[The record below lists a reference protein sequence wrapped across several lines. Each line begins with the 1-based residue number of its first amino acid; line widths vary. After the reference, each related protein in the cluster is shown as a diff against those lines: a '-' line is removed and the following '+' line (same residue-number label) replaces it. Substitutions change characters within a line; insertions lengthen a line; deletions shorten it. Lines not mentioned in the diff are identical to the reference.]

1 MDGNIG
7 LDVDISIRCFGEYS
21 YRLTNP
27 TLFYTNVCCNV
38 EGDYTREQIDS
49 QLKSELL
56 PALQPAF
63 AKISEMGVRYSALP
77 GHTTEIAAA
86 LNDVLSEKWADL
98 RGVEIVSFGI
108 NSVKASEEDEAMIKE
123 LQKNAV
129 FRNANMAAAHLVGAQ
144 AQAMQDAAKNQGG
157 AFTGF
162 MVMNMVQQGGGINA
176 AQLFQMGAQQQ
187 AQAPQQSAPV
197 QPGANAWKCACGAVN
212 TVCIREGRAI
222 GHNTDGTGFLDSLA
236 GQGFYPQGRTVLLLG
251 AGGAAKAVGHALATA
266 GAGRVIVC
274 ARRLERAAA
283 LAAQLP
289 GCGEGIVLAQDAIQQ
304 AASACD
310 LLVNATPLGMAGSP
324 AFARL
329 DFLQAMPPHAVVYD
343 LVYHPR
349 RTALLEAAARQGLRT
364 VGGIDLLIR
373 QAVRAFT
380 FFTGETPDTAALYA
394 ALREPLGLA

>member
-1 MDGNIG
+1 MKQLFVIG
-7 LDVDISIRCFGEYS
+7 DPVAHSLSPLLHQTMIDQTGAAYRYDVRTVRPE
-21 YRLTNP
+21 
-27 TLFYTNVCCNV
+27 
-38 EGDYTREQIDS
+38 E
-49 QLKSELL
+49 L
-56 PALQPAF
+56 PAF
-63 AKISEMGVRYSALP
+63 VRCAKDGGCAGFNVTMPHKEAILP
-77 GHTTEIAAA
+77 LLDEVDATAA
-86 LNDVLSEKWADL
+86 S
-98 RGVEIVSFGI
+98 
-108 NSVKASEEDEAMIKE
+108 
-123 LQKNAV
+123 
-129 FRNANMAAAHLVGAQ
+129 
-144 AQAMQDAAKNQGG
+144 
-157 AFTGF
+157 
-162 MVMNMVQQGGGINA
+162 
-176 AQLFQMGAQQQ
+176 
-187 AQAPQQSAPV
+187 
-197 QPGANAWKCACGAVN
+197 CGAVN
-212 TVCIREGRAI
+212 TVCIREGRAT

-329 DFLQAMPPHAVVYD
+329 DFLQAMPSHAVVYD

-380 FFTGETPDTAALYA
+380 FFTGETPDTAALYD

>member
-1 MDGNIG
+1 MKQLFVIG
-7 LDVDISIRCFGEYS
+7 DPVAHSLSPLLHQTMIDQTGAAYRYDVRTVRPE
-21 YRLTNP
+21 
-27 TLFYTNVCCNV
+27 
-38 EGDYTREQIDS
+38 E
-49 QLKSELL
+49 L
-56 PALQPAF
+56 PAF
-63 AKISEMGVRYSALP
+63 VRWAKDGGCAGFNVTMPHKEDILP
-77 GHTTEIAAA
+77 LLDEVDTTAA
-86 LNDVLSEKWADL
+86 S
-98 RGVEIVSFGI
+98 
-108 NSVKASEEDEAMIKE
+108 
-123 LQKNAV
+123 
-129 FRNANMAAAHLVGAQ
+129 
-144 AQAMQDAAKNQGG
+144 
-157 AFTGF
+157 
-162 MVMNMVQQGGGINA
+162 
-176 AQLFQMGAQQQ
+176 
-187 AQAPQQSAPV
+187 
-197 QPGANAWKCACGAVN
+197 CGAVN

-394 ALREPLGLA
+394 ALHEPLGLA

>member
-1 MDGNIG
+1 MKQLFVIG
-7 LDVDISIRCFGEYS
+7 DPVAHSLSPLLHQAMLDQTGAA
-21 YRLTNP
+21 YRYDVRTVRP
-27 TLFYTNVCCNV
+27 
-38 EGDYTREQIDS
+38 EE
-49 QLKSELL
+49 L
-56 PALQPAF
+56 PAF
-63 AKISEMGVRYSALP
+63 VRWAKDGGCAGFNVTMPHKEAILP
-77 GHTTEIAAA
+77 LLDEVDTTAA
-86 LNDVLSEKWADL
+86 S
-98 RGVEIVSFGI
+98 
-108 NSVKASEEDEAMIKE
+108 
-123 LQKNAV
+123 
-129 FRNANMAAAHLVGAQ
+129 
-144 AQAMQDAAKNQGG
+144 
-157 AFTGF
+157 
-162 MVMNMVQQGGGINA
+162 
-176 AQLFQMGAQQQ
+176 
-187 AQAPQQSAPV
+187 
-197 QPGANAWKCACGAVN
+197 CGAVN

-251 AGGAAKAVGHALATA
+251 AGGAAKAVGHALAAA
-266 GAGRVIVC
+266 GAGRIIVC

-304 AASACD
+304 AAAACD

-380 FFTGETPDTAALYA
+380 FFTGETPDTAALYD

>member
-1 MDGNIG
+1 MKQLFVIG
-7 LDVDISIRCFGEYS
+7 DPVAHSLSPLLHQAMIDQTGAAYRYDVRTVRPE
-21 YRLTNP
+21 
-27 TLFYTNVCCNV
+27 
-38 EGDYTREQIDS
+38 E
-49 QLKSELL
+49 L
-56 PALQPAF
+56 PAF
-63 AKISEMGVRYSALP
+63 VRWAKDGGCAGFNVTMPHKEAILP
-77 GHTTEIAAA
+77 LLDEVDATAA
-86 LNDVLSEKWADL
+86 S
-98 RGVEIVSFGI
+98 
-108 NSVKASEEDEAMIKE
+108 
-123 LQKNAV
+123 
-129 FRNANMAAAHLVGAQ
+129 
-144 AQAMQDAAKNQGG
+144 
-157 AFTGF
+157 
-162 MVMNMVQQGGGINA
+162 
-176 AQLFQMGAQQQ
+176 
-187 AQAPQQSAPV
+187 
-197 QPGANAWKCACGAVN
+197 CGAVN

-251 AGGAAKAVGHALATA
+251 AGGAAKAVGHALAAA
-266 GAGRVIVC
+266 GAGRIIVC

-304 AASACD
+304 AAAACD

-380 FFTGETPDTAALYA
+380 FFTGEMPDTAALYD

>member
-1 MDGNIG
+1 MKQLFVIG
-7 LDVDISIRCFGEYS
+7 DPVAHSLSPLLHQTMIDQTGAAYRYDVRTVRPE
-21 YRLTNP
+21 
-27 TLFYTNVCCNV
+27 
-38 EGDYTREQIDS
+38 E
-49 QLKSELL
+49 L
-56 PALQPAF
+56 PAF
-63 AKISEMGVRYSALP
+63 VRWAKDGGCAGFNVTMPHKEAILP
-77 GHTTEIAAA
+77 LLDEVDTTAA
-86 LNDVLSEKWADL
+86 S
-98 RGVEIVSFGI
+98 
-108 NSVKASEEDEAMIKE
+108 
-123 LQKNAV
+123 
-129 FRNANMAAAHLVGAQ
+129 
-144 AQAMQDAAKNQGG
+144 
-157 AFTGF
+157 
-162 MVMNMVQQGGGINA
+162 
-176 AQLFQMGAQQQ
+176 
-187 AQAPQQSAPV
+187 
-197 QPGANAWKCACGAVN
+197 CGAVN

-251 AGGAAKAVGHALATA
+251 AGGAAKAVGHALAAA

-274 ARRLERAAA
+274 ARRLERVAA

-304 AASACD
+304 AAAACD

-349 RTALLEAAARQGLRT
+349 RTARLEAAAQQGLRT
-364 VGGIDLLIR
+364 GGGIDLLIR

-394 ALREPLGLA
+394 ALRAPLGLA

>member
-1 MDGNIG
+1 MKQLFVIG
-7 LDVDISIRCFGEYS
+7 DPVAHSLSPLLHQTMIDQTGAAYRYDVRTVRPE
-21 YRLTNP
+21 
-27 TLFYTNVCCNV
+27 
-38 EGDYTREQIDS
+38 E
-49 QLKSELL
+49 L
-56 PALQPAF
+56 PAF
-63 AKISEMGVRYSALP
+63 VRWAKDGGCAGFNVTMPHKEAILP
-77 GHTTEIAAA
+77 LLDEVDTTAA
-86 LNDVLSEKWADL
+86 S
-98 RGVEIVSFGI
+98 
-108 NSVKASEEDEAMIKE
+108 
-123 LQKNAV
+123 
-129 FRNANMAAAHLVGAQ
+129 
-144 AQAMQDAAKNQGG
+144 
-157 AFTGF
+157 
-162 MVMNMVQQGGGINA
+162 
-176 AQLFQMGAQQQ
+176 
-187 AQAPQQSAPV
+187 
-197 QPGANAWKCACGAVN
+197 CGAVN

-251 AGGAAKAVGHALATA
+251 AGGAAKAVGHALTAA

-304 AASACD
+304 AAAACD

-349 RTALLEAAARQGLRT
+349 RTPLLEAAARQGLRT

-380 FFTGETPDTAALYA
+380 FFTGETPDTAALYD

>member
-1 MDGNIG
+1 MKQLFVIG
-7 LDVDISIRCFGEYS
+7 DPVAHSLSPLLHQAMIDQTGAAYRYDVRTVRPE
-21 YRLTNP
+21 
-27 TLFYTNVCCNV
+27 
-38 EGDYTREQIDS
+38 E
-49 QLKSELL
+49 L
-56 PALQPAF
+56 PAF
-63 AKISEMGVRYSALP
+63 VRWAKDGGCAGFNVTMPHKEAILP
-77 GHTTEIAAA
+77 LLDEVDTTAA
-86 LNDVLSEKWADL
+86 S
-98 RGVEIVSFGI
+98 
-108 NSVKASEEDEAMIKE
+108 
-123 LQKNAV
+123 
-129 FRNANMAAAHLVGAQ
+129 
-144 AQAMQDAAKNQGG
+144 
-157 AFTGF
+157 
-162 MVMNMVQQGGGINA
+162 
-176 AQLFQMGAQQQ
+176 
-187 AQAPQQSAPV
+187 
-197 QPGANAWKCACGAVN
+197 CGAVN

-251 AGGAAKAVGHALATA
+251 AGGAAKAVGHALAAA

-274 ARRLERAAA
+274 ARRSERTAA

-289 GCGEGIVLAQDAIQQ
+289 GCGEGIALAQDAIQQ
-304 AASACD
+304 AAAACD

-324 AFARL
+324 AFAGL

-394 ALREPLGLA
+394 ALREPLGLE

>member
-1 MDGNIG
+1 MKQLFVIG
-7 LDVDISIRCFGEYS
+7 DPVAHSLSPLLHQTMIDQTGAAYRYDVRTVRPE
-21 YRLTNP
+21 
-27 TLFYTNVCCNV
+27 
-38 EGDYTREQIDS
+38 E
-49 QLKSELL
+49 L
-56 PALQPAF
+56 PAF
-63 AKISEMGVRYSALP
+63 VRWAKDGGCAGFNVTMPHKEAILP
-77 GHTTEIAAA
+77 LLDEVDTTAA
-86 LNDVLSEKWADL
+86 S
-98 RGVEIVSFGI
+98 
-108 NSVKASEEDEAMIKE
+108 
-123 LQKNAV
+123 
-129 FRNANMAAAHLVGAQ
+129 
-144 AQAMQDAAKNQGG
+144 
-157 AFTGF
+157 
-162 MVMNMVQQGGGINA
+162 
-176 AQLFQMGAQQQ
+176 
-187 AQAPQQSAPV
+187 
-197 QPGANAWKCACGAVN
+197 CGAVN

-251 AGGAAKAVGHALATA
+251 AGGAAKAVGHALAAA

-274 ARRLERAAA
+274 ARRLERVAA

-289 GCGEGIVLAQDAIQQ
+289 GCGEGIVLAQDAIRQ
-304 AASACD
+304 AAAACD

-380 FFTGETPDTAALYA
+380 FFTGETPDTAALYD

>member
-1 MDGNIG
+1 MKQLFVIG
-7 LDVDISIRCFGEYS
+7 DPVAHSLSPLLHQAMLDQTGAA
-21 YRLTNP
+21 YRYDVRTVRP
-27 TLFYTNVCCNV
+27 
-38 EGDYTREQIDS
+38 EE
-49 QLKSELL
+49 L
-56 PALQPAF
+56 PAF
-63 AKISEMGVRYSALP
+63 VRWAKDGGCAGFNVTMPHKEAILP
-77 GHTTEIAAA
+77 LLDEVDATAA
-86 LNDVLSEKWADL
+86 S
-98 RGVEIVSFGI
+98 
-108 NSVKASEEDEAMIKE
+108 
-123 LQKNAV
+123 
-129 FRNANMAAAHLVGAQ
+129 
-144 AQAMQDAAKNQGG
+144 
-157 AFTGF
+157 
-162 MVMNMVQQGGGINA
+162 
-176 AQLFQMGAQQQ
+176 
-187 AQAPQQSAPV
+187 
-197 QPGANAWKCACGAVN
+197 CGAVN

-266 GAGRVIVC
+266 GAGGIIVC

-304 AASACD
+304 AAACD
-310 LLVNATPLGMAGSP
+310 LLVNATPLGMVGSP

-380 FFTGETPDTAALYA
+380 FFTGETPDTAALYD

>member
-1 MDGNIG
+1 MKQLFVIG
-7 LDVDISIRCFGEYS
+7 DPVAHSLSPLLHQAMIDQTGAAYRYDVRTVRPE
-21 YRLTNP
+21 
-27 TLFYTNVCCNV
+27 
-38 EGDYTREQIDS
+38 E
-49 QLKSELL
+49 L
-56 PALQPAF
+56 PAF
-63 AKISEMGVRYSALP
+63 VRWAKDGGCAGFNVTMPHKEAILP
-77 GHTTEIAAA
+77 LLDEVDATAA
-86 LNDVLSEKWADL
+86 S
-98 RGVEIVSFGI
+98 
-108 NSVKASEEDEAMIKE
+108 
-123 LQKNAV
+123 
-129 FRNANMAAAHLVGAQ
+129 
-144 AQAMQDAAKNQGG
+144 
-157 AFTGF
+157 
-162 MVMNMVQQGGGINA
+162 
-176 AQLFQMGAQQQ
+176 
-187 AQAPQQSAPV
+187 
-197 QPGANAWKCACGAVN
+197 CGAVN

-236 GQGFYPQGRTVLLLG
+236 GQGFCPQGRTVLLLG
-251 AGGAAKAVGHALATA
+251 AGGAAKAVGHALAAA
-266 GAGRVIVC
+266 GAGRIIVC

-304 AASACD
+304 AAAACD

-380 FFTGETPDTAALYA
+380 FFTGETPDTAALYD

>member
-1 MDGNIG
+1 MKQLFVIG
-7 LDVDISIRCFGEYS
+7 DPVAHSLSPLLHQTMIDQTGAAYRYDVRTVRPE
-21 YRLTNP
+21 
-27 TLFYTNVCCNV
+27 
-38 EGDYTREQIDS
+38 E
-49 QLKSELL
+49 L
-56 PALQPAF
+56 PAF
-63 AKISEMGVRYSALP
+63 VRWAKDGGCAGFNVTMPHKEAILP
-77 GHTTEIAAA
+77 LLDEVDTTAA
-86 LNDVLSEKWADL
+86 S
-98 RGVEIVSFGI
+98 
-108 NSVKASEEDEAMIKE
+108 
-123 LQKNAV
+123 
-129 FRNANMAAAHLVGAQ
+129 
-144 AQAMQDAAKNQGG
+144 
-157 AFTGF
+157 
-162 MVMNMVQQGGGINA
+162 
-176 AQLFQMGAQQQ
+176 
-187 AQAPQQSAPV
+187 
-197 QPGANAWKCACGAVN
+197 CGAVN

-251 AGGAAKAVGHALATA
+251 AGGAAKAVGHALAAA
-266 GAGRVIVC
+266 GASRIIVC

-304 AASACD
+304 AAAACD

-380 FFTGETPDTAALYA
+380 FFTGKTPDTAALYA

>member
-1 MDGNIG
+1 MKQLFVIG
-7 LDVDISIRCFGEYS
+7 DPVAHSLSPLLHQTMIDQTGAAYRYDVRTVRPE
-21 YRLTNP
+21 
-27 TLFYTNVCCNV
+27 
-38 EGDYTREQIDS
+38 E
-49 QLKSELL
+49 L
-56 PALQPAF
+56 PAF
-63 AKISEMGVRYSALP
+63 VRWAKDGGCAGFNVTMPHKEAILP
-77 GHTTEIAAA
+77 LLDEVDATAA
-86 LNDVLSEKWADL
+86 S
-98 RGVEIVSFGI
+98 
-108 NSVKASEEDEAMIKE
+108 
-123 LQKNAV
+123 
-129 FRNANMAAAHLVGAQ
+129 
-144 AQAMQDAAKNQGG
+144 
-157 AFTGF
+157 
-162 MVMNMVQQGGGINA
+162 
-176 AQLFQMGAQQQ
+176 
-187 AQAPQQSAPV
+187 
-197 QPGANAWKCACGAVN
+197 CGAVN

-251 AGGAAKAVGHALATA
+251 AGGAAKAVGHALAAA
-266 GAGRVIVC
+266 GACRIIVC

-289 GCGEGIVLAQDAIQQ
+289 GCREGIMLAQDAIQQ
-304 AASACD
+304 AAAACD

-380 FFTGETPDTAALYA
+380 FFTGETPDTAALYD

>member
-1 MDGNIG
+1 MKQLFVIG
-7 LDVDISIRCFGEYS
+7 DPVAHSLSPLLHQAMLDQTGAA
-21 YRLTNP
+21 YRYDVRTVRP
-27 TLFYTNVCCNV
+27 
-38 EGDYTREQIDS
+38 EE
-49 QLKSELL
+49 L
-56 PALQPAF
+56 PAF
-63 AKISEMGVRYSALP
+63 VRRAKDSGCAGFNVTMPHKEAILP
-77 GHTTEIAAA
+77 LLDEVDATAA
-86 LNDVLSEKWADL
+86 S
-98 RGVEIVSFGI
+98 
-108 NSVKASEEDEAMIKE
+108 
-123 LQKNAV
+123 
-129 FRNANMAAAHLVGAQ
+129 
-144 AQAMQDAAKNQGG
+144 
-157 AFTGF
+157 
-162 MVMNMVQQGGGINA
+162 
-176 AQLFQMGAQQQ
+176 
-187 AQAPQQSAPV
+187 
-197 QPGANAWKCACGAVN
+197 CGAVN

-251 AGGAAKAVGHALATA
+251 AGGAAKAVGHALAAA

-380 FFTGETPDTAALYA
+380 FFTGETPDTAALYD

>member
-1 MDGNIG
+1 MKQLFVIG
-7 LDVDISIRCFGEYS
+7 DPVAHSLSPLLHQAMIDQTGAAYRYDVRTVRPE
-21 YRLTNP
+21 
-27 TLFYTNVCCNV
+27 
-38 EGDYTREQIDS
+38 E
-49 QLKSELL
+49 L
-56 PALQPAF
+56 PAF
-63 AKISEMGVRYSALP
+63 VRWAKDGGCAGFNVTMPHKEAILP
-77 GHTTEIAAA
+77 LLDEVDATAA
-86 LNDVLSEKWADL
+86 S
-98 RGVEIVSFGI
+98 
-108 NSVKASEEDEAMIKE
+108 
-123 LQKNAV
+123 
-129 FRNANMAAAHLVGAQ
+129 
-144 AQAMQDAAKNQGG
+144 
-157 AFTGF
+157 
-162 MVMNMVQQGGGINA
+162 
-176 AQLFQMGAQQQ
+176 
-187 AQAPQQSAPV
+187 
-197 QPGANAWKCACGAVN
+197 CGAVN

-266 GAGRVIVC
+266 GAGRIIVC

-304 AASACD
+304 AAAACD

-349 RTALLEAAARQGLRT
+349 RTALLEAAARQGLRA

-380 FFTGETPDTAALYA
+380 FFTGEMPDTAALYD

>member
-1 MDGNIG
+1 MKQLFVIG
-7 LDVDISIRCFGEYS
+7 DPVAHSLSPLLHQTMIDQTGAAYRYDVRTVRPE
-21 YRLTNP
+21 
-27 TLFYTNVCCNV
+27 
-38 EGDYTREQIDS
+38 E
-49 QLKSELL
+49 L
-56 PALQPAF
+56 PAF
-63 AKISEMGVRYSALP
+63 VRCAKDGGCAGFNVTMPHKEAILP
-77 GHTTEIAAA
+77 LLDEVDATAA
-86 LNDVLSEKWADL
+86 S
-98 RGVEIVSFGI
+98 
-108 NSVKASEEDEAMIKE
+108 
-123 LQKNAV
+123 
-129 FRNANMAAAHLVGAQ
+129 
-144 AQAMQDAAKNQGG
+144 
-157 AFTGF
+157 
-162 MVMNMVQQGGGINA
+162 
-176 AQLFQMGAQQQ
+176 
-187 AQAPQQSAPV
+187 
-197 QPGANAWKCACGAVN
+197 CGAVN

-274 ARRLERAAA
+274 ARRLEHAAA
-283 LAAQLP
+283 LAARLP

-304 AASACD
+304 AAAACD

-394 ALREPLGLA
+394 ALREPLGLE

>member
-1 MDGNIG
+1 MKQLFVIG
-7 LDVDISIRCFGEYS
+7 DPVAHSLSPLLHQAMIDQTGAAYRYDVRTVRPE
-21 YRLTNP
+21 
-27 TLFYTNVCCNV
+27 
-38 EGDYTREQIDS
+38 E
-49 QLKSELL
+49 L
-56 PALQPAF
+56 PAF
-63 AKISEMGVRYSALP
+63 VRWAKDGGCAGFNVTMPHKEAILP
-77 GHTTEIAAA
+77 LLDEVDTTAA
-86 LNDVLSEKWADL
+86 S
-98 RGVEIVSFGI
+98 
-108 NSVKASEEDEAMIKE
+108 
-123 LQKNAV
+123 
-129 FRNANMAAAHLVGAQ
+129 
-144 AQAMQDAAKNQGG
+144 
-157 AFTGF
+157 
-162 MVMNMVQQGGGINA
+162 
-176 AQLFQMGAQQQ
+176 
-187 AQAPQQSAPV
+187 
-197 QPGANAWKCACGAVN
+197 CGAVN

-251 AGGAAKAVGHALATA
+251 AGGAAKAVGHALAAA
-266 GAGRVIVC
+266 GAGRIIVC

-304 AASACD
+304 AVAACD

-380 FFTGETPDTAALYA
+380 FFTGETPDTAALYD

>member
-1 MDGNIG
+1 MKQLFVIG
-7 LDVDISIRCFGEYS
+7 DPVAHSLSPLLHQTMIDQTGAAYRYDVRTVRPE
-21 YRLTNP
+21 
-27 TLFYTNVCCNV
+27 
-38 EGDYTREQIDS
+38 E
-49 QLKSELL
+49 L
-56 PALQPAF
+56 PAF
-63 AKISEMGVRYSALP
+63 VRWAKDGGCAGFNVTMPHKEAILP
-77 GHTTEIAAA
+77 LLDEVDTTAA
-86 LNDVLSEKWADL
+86 S
-98 RGVEIVSFGI
+98 
-108 NSVKASEEDEAMIKE
+108 
-123 LQKNAV
+123 
-129 FRNANMAAAHLVGAQ
+129 
-144 AQAMQDAAKNQGG
+144 
-157 AFTGF
+157 
-162 MVMNMVQQGGGINA
+162 
-176 AQLFQMGAQQQ
+176 
-187 AQAPQQSAPV
+187 
-197 QPGANAWKCACGAVN
+197 CGAVN

-251 AGGAAKAVGHALATA
+251 AGGAAKAVGHALTAA

-380 FFTGETPDTAALYA
+380 FFTGETPDTEALYD

>member
-1 MDGNIG
+1 MKQLFVIG
-7 LDVDISIRCFGEYS
+7 DPVAHSLSPLLHQTMIDQTGAAYRYDVRTVRPE
-21 YRLTNP
+21 
-27 TLFYTNVCCNV
+27 
-38 EGDYTREQIDS
+38 E
-49 QLKSELL
+49 L
-56 PALQPAF
+56 PAF
-63 AKISEMGVRYSALP
+63 VRWAKDGGCAGFNVTMPHKEAILP
-77 GHTTEIAAA
+77 LLDEVDTTAA
-86 LNDVLSEKWADL
+86 S
-98 RGVEIVSFGI
+98 
-108 NSVKASEEDEAMIKE
+108 
-123 LQKNAV
+123 
-129 FRNANMAAAHLVGAQ
+129 
-144 AQAMQDAAKNQGG
+144 
-157 AFTGF
+157 
-162 MVMNMVQQGGGINA
+162 
-176 AQLFQMGAQQQ
+176 
-187 AQAPQQSAPV
+187 
-197 QPGANAWKCACGAVN
+197 CGAVN

-266 GAGRVIVC
+266 GAGRIIVC
-274 ARRLERAAA
+274 ARRLERVAA

-289 GCGEGIVLAQDAIQQ
+289 GCGEGIVLVQDAIQQ

-380 FFTGETPDTAALYA
+380 FFTGETPDTAALYD

>member
-1 MDGNIG
+1 MKQLFVIG
-7 LDVDISIRCFGEYS
+7 DPVAHSLSPLLHQTMIDQTGTAYRYDVRTVRPE
-21 YRLTNP
+21 
-27 TLFYTNVCCNV
+27 
-38 EGDYTREQIDS
+38 E
-49 QLKSELL
+49 L
-56 PALQPAF
+56 PAF
-63 AKISEMGVRYSALP
+63 VRWAKDGGCAGFNVTMPHKEAILP
-77 GHTTEIAAA
+77 LLDEVDTTAA
-86 LNDVLSEKWADL
+86 S
-98 RGVEIVSFGI
+98 
-108 NSVKASEEDEAMIKE
+108 
-123 LQKNAV
+123 
-129 FRNANMAAAHLVGAQ
+129 
-144 AQAMQDAAKNQGG
+144 
-157 AFTGF
+157 
-162 MVMNMVQQGGGINA
+162 
-176 AQLFQMGAQQQ
+176 
-187 AQAPQQSAPV
+187 
-197 QPGANAWKCACGAVN
+197 CGAVN

-266 GAGRVIVC
+266 GAGRIIVC

-289 GCGEGIVLAQDAIQQ
+289 GCGEDIVLAQDAIQQ
-304 AASACD
+304 AAAACD
-310 LLVNATPLGMAGSP
+310 LLVNATPLGMVGSP

-380 FFTGETPDTAALYA
+380 FFTGETPDTAALYD

>member
-1 MDGNIG
+1 MKQLFVIG
-7 LDVDISIRCFGEYS
+7 DPVAHSLSPLLHQAMLDQTGAA
-21 YRLTNP
+21 YRYDVRTVRP
-27 TLFYTNVCCNV
+27 
-38 EGDYTREQIDS
+38 EE
-49 QLKSELL
+49 L
-56 PALQPAF
+56 PAF
-63 AKISEMGVRYSALP
+63 VRWAKDGGCAGFNVTMPHKVAILP
-77 GHTTEIAAA
+77 LLDEVDTTAA
-86 LNDVLSEKWADL
+86 S
-98 RGVEIVSFGI
+98 
-108 NSVKASEEDEAMIKE
+108 
-123 LQKNAV
+123 
-129 FRNANMAAAHLVGAQ
+129 
-144 AQAMQDAAKNQGG
+144 
-157 AFTGF
+157 
-162 MVMNMVQQGGGINA
+162 
-176 AQLFQMGAQQQ
+176 
-187 AQAPQQSAPV
+187 
-197 QPGANAWKCACGAVN
+197 CGAVN

-251 AGGAAKAVGHALATA
+251 AGGAAKAVGHALTAA

-274 ARRLERAAA
+274 ARRLERVAA

-304 AASACD
+304 AAAACD

-380 FFTGETPDTAALYA
+380 FFTGETPDTAALYD

>member
-1 MDGNIG
+1 MKQLFVIG
-7 LDVDISIRCFGEYS
+7 DPVAHSLS
-21 YRLTNP
+21 P
-27 TLFYTNVCCNV
+27 
-38 EGDYTREQIDS
+38 
-49 QLKSELL
+49 LL
-56 PALQPAF
+56 HQ
-63 AKISEMGVRYSALP
+63 
-77 GHTTEIAAA
+77 
-86 LNDVLSEKWADL
+86 
-98 RGVEIVSFGI
+98 
-108 NSVKASEEDEAMIKE
+108 AMIDQTGAAYRYDVRTVRPEELPVFVRWAKDGGCAGFNVTMPHKE
-123 LQKNAV
+123 AILPLLDEV
-129 FRNANMAAAHLVGAQ
+129 DTTAA
-144 AQAMQDAAKNQGG
+144 
-157 AFTGF
+157 
-162 MVMNMVQQGGGINA
+162 
-176 AQLFQMGAQQQ
+176 
-187 AQAPQQSAPV
+187 S
-197 QPGANAWKCACGAVN
+197 CGAVN

-251 AGGAAKAVGHALATA
+251 AGGAAKAVGHALAAA
-266 GAGRVIVC
+266 GAGRIIVC

-304 AASACD
+304 AAAACD

-380 FFTGETPDTAALYA
+380 FFTGEMPDTAALYD

>member
-1 MDGNIG
+1 MKQLFVIG
-7 LDVDISIRCFGEYS
+7 DPVAHSLSPLLHQAMIDQTGTAYRYDVRTVRPE
-21 YRLTNP
+21 
-27 TLFYTNVCCNV
+27 
-38 EGDYTREQIDS
+38 E
-49 QLKSELL
+49 L
-56 PALQPAF
+56 PAF
-63 AKISEMGVRYSALP
+63 VRWAKDGGCAGFNVTMPHKEAILP
-77 GHTTEIAAA
+77 LLDEVDTTAA
-86 LNDVLSEKWADL
+86 S
-98 RGVEIVSFGI
+98 
-108 NSVKASEEDEAMIKE
+108 
-123 LQKNAV
+123 
-129 FRNANMAAAHLVGAQ
+129 
-144 AQAMQDAAKNQGG
+144 
-157 AFTGF
+157 
-162 MVMNMVQQGGGINA
+162 
-176 AQLFQMGAQQQ
+176 
-187 AQAPQQSAPV
+187 
-197 QPGANAWKCACGAVN
+197 CGAVN

-236 GQGFYPQGRTVLLLG
+236 GQGFYPQSRTVLLG
-251 AGGAAKAVGHALATA
+251 AGGAAKAVGHALAAA

-304 AASACD
+304 AVSACD

>member
-1 MDGNIG
+1 MKQLFVIG
-7 LDVDISIRCFGEYS
+7 DPVAHSLSPLLHQAMLDQTGAA
-21 YRLTNP
+21 YRYDVRTVRP
-27 TLFYTNVCCNV
+27 
-38 EGDYTREQIDS
+38 EE
-49 QLKSELL
+49 L
-56 PALQPAF
+56 PAF
-63 AKISEMGVRYSALP
+63 VRWAKDGGCAGFNVTMPHKEVILP
-77 GHTTEIAAA
+77 LLDEVDATAA
-86 LNDVLSEKWADL
+86 S
-98 RGVEIVSFGI
+98 
-108 NSVKASEEDEAMIKE
+108 
-123 LQKNAV
+123 
-129 FRNANMAAAHLVGAQ
+129 
-144 AQAMQDAAKNQGG
+144 
-157 AFTGF
+157 
-162 MVMNMVQQGGGINA
+162 
-176 AQLFQMGAQQQ
+176 
-187 AQAPQQSAPV
+187 
-197 QPGANAWKCACGAVN
+197 CGAVN

-251 AGGAAKAVGHALATA
+251 AGGAAKAVGHALAAA
-266 GAGRVIVC
+266 GAGRIIVC
-274 ARRLERAAA
+274 ARRLEHAAA

-304 AASACD
+304 AAAACD

-380 FFTGETPDTAALYA
+380 FFTGETPDTAALYD

>member
-1 MDGNIG
+1 MKQLFVIG
-7 LDVDISIRCFGEYS
+7 DPVAHSLSPLLHQAMLDQTGAA
-21 YRLTNP
+21 YRYDVRTVRP
-27 TLFYTNVCCNV
+27 
-38 EGDYTREQIDS
+38 EE
-49 QLKSELL
+49 L
-56 PALQPAF
+56 PAF
-63 AKISEMGVRYSALP
+63 VRWAKDGGCAGFNVTMPHKEAILP
-77 GHTTEIAAA
+77 LLDEVDATAA
-86 LNDVLSEKWADL
+86 S
-98 RGVEIVSFGI
+98 
-108 NSVKASEEDEAMIKE
+108 
-123 LQKNAV
+123 
-129 FRNANMAAAHLVGAQ
+129 
-144 AQAMQDAAKNQGG
+144 
-157 AFTGF
+157 
-162 MVMNMVQQGGGINA
+162 
-176 AQLFQMGAQQQ
+176 
-187 AQAPQQSAPV
+187 
-197 QPGANAWKCACGAVN
+197 CGAVN

-251 AGGAAKAVGHALATA
+251 AGGAAKAVGHALAAA
-266 GAGRVIVC
+266 GAGRIIVC
-274 ARRLERAAA
+274 ARRSERAAA

-304 AASACD
+304 AAAACD

-394 ALREPLGLA
+394 TLRAPLGLE

>member
-1 MDGNIG
+1 MKQLFVIG
-7 LDVDISIRCFGEYS
+7 DPVAHSLSPLLHQAMLDQTGAA
-21 YRLTNP
+21 YRYDVRTVRP
-27 TLFYTNVCCNV
+27 
-38 EGDYTREQIDS
+38 EE
-49 QLKSELL
+49 L
-56 PALQPAF
+56 PAF
-63 AKISEMGVRYSALP
+63 VRWAKDGGCAGFNVTMPHKEAILP
-77 GHTTEIAAA
+77 LLDEVDTTAA
-86 LNDVLSEKWADL
+86 S
-98 RGVEIVSFGI
+98 
-108 NSVKASEEDEAMIKE
+108 
-123 LQKNAV
+123 
-129 FRNANMAAAHLVGAQ
+129 
-144 AQAMQDAAKNQGG
+144 
-157 AFTGF
+157 
-162 MVMNMVQQGGGINA
+162 
-176 AQLFQMGAQQQ
+176 
-187 AQAPQQSAPV
+187 
-197 QPGANAWKCACGAVN
+197 CGAVN

-266 GAGRVIVC
+266 GAGRIIVC

-304 AASACD
+304 AASACG

>member
-1 MDGNIG
+1 MKQLFVIG
-7 LDVDISIRCFGEYS
+7 DPVAHSLSPLLHQTMIDQTGTAYRYDVRTVRPE
-21 YRLTNP
+21 
-27 TLFYTNVCCNV
+27 
-38 EGDYTREQIDS
+38 E
-49 QLKSELL
+49 L
-56 PALQPAF
+56 PAF
-63 AKISEMGVRYSALP
+63 VRWAKDGGCAGFNVTMPHKEAILP
-77 GHTTEIAAA
+77 LLDEVDTTAA
-86 LNDVLSEKWADL
+86 S
-98 RGVEIVSFGI
+98 
-108 NSVKASEEDEAMIKE
+108 
-123 LQKNAV
+123 
-129 FRNANMAAAHLVGAQ
+129 
-144 AQAMQDAAKNQGG
+144 
-157 AFTGF
+157 
-162 MVMNMVQQGGGINA
+162 
-176 AQLFQMGAQQQ
+176 
-187 AQAPQQSAPV
+187 
-197 QPGANAWKCACGAVN
+197 CGAVN
-212 TVCIREGRAI
+212 TVCIREGRAT

-266 GAGRVIVC
+266 GAGRIIVC

-304 AASACD
+304 AAAACD

-380 FFTGETPDTAALYA
+380 FFTGETPDTAALYD

>member
-1 MDGNIG
+1 MKQLFVIG
-7 LDVDISIRCFGEYS
+7 DPVAHSLSPLLHQTMIDQTGAAYRYDVRTVRPE
-21 YRLTNP
+21 
-27 TLFYTNVCCNV
+27 
-38 EGDYTREQIDS
+38 E
-49 QLKSELL
+49 L
-56 PALQPAF
+56 PAF
-63 AKISEMGVRYSALP
+63 VRWAKDGGCAGFNVTMPHKEAILP
-77 GHTTEIAAA
+77 LLDEVDATAA
-86 LNDVLSEKWADL
+86 S
-98 RGVEIVSFGI
+98 
-108 NSVKASEEDEAMIKE
+108 
-123 LQKNAV
+123 
-129 FRNANMAAAHLVGAQ
+129 
-144 AQAMQDAAKNQGG
+144 
-157 AFTGF
+157 
-162 MVMNMVQQGGGINA
+162 
-176 AQLFQMGAQQQ
+176 
-187 AQAPQQSAPV
+187 
-197 QPGANAWKCACGAVN
+197 CGAVN
-212 TVCIREGRAI
+212 TVCIREGRAT

-251 AGGAAKAVGHALATA
+251 AGGAAKAVGHALAAA
-266 GAGRVIVC
+266 GASRIIVC

-304 AASACD
+304 AAAACD

-380 FFTGETPDTAALYA
+380 FFTGKTPDTAALYD

>member
-1 MDGNIG
+1 MKQLFVIG
-7 LDVDISIRCFGEYS
+7 DPVAHSLSPLLHQAMIDQTGAAYRYDVRTVRPE
-21 YRLTNP
+21 
-27 TLFYTNVCCNV
+27 
-38 EGDYTREQIDS
+38 E
-49 QLKSELL
+49 L
-56 PALQPAF
+56 PAF
-63 AKISEMGVRYSALP
+63 VRWAKDGGCAGFNVTMPHKEAILP
-77 GHTTEIAAA
+77 LLDEVDATAA
-86 LNDVLSEKWADL
+86 S
-98 RGVEIVSFGI
+98 
-108 NSVKASEEDEAMIKE
+108 
-123 LQKNAV
+123 
-129 FRNANMAAAHLVGAQ
+129 
-144 AQAMQDAAKNQGG
+144 
-157 AFTGF
+157 
-162 MVMNMVQQGGGINA
+162 
-176 AQLFQMGAQQQ
+176 
-187 AQAPQQSAPV
+187 
-197 QPGANAWKCACGAVN
+197 CGAVN

-251 AGGAAKAVGHALATA
+251 AGGAAKAVGHALAAA

-289 GCGEGIVLAQDAIQQ
+289 GCREGIMLAQDAIQQ
-304 AASACD
+304 AAAACD

-349 RTALLEAAARQGLRT
+349 RTALLEAAARQGLRA

-380 FFTGETPDTAALYA
+380 FFTGEMPDTAALYD